1 MTKVISFANYASKK
15 KSNKLSPFS
24 DLIWFTELSEGIHLL
39 AKKDQEL
46 IFKNIKYN
54 YYNEYVHYVKA
65 KSLDNS
71 YTFIDYLKKI
81 LDLKAPFKIFHGVDF
96 TGEQSMSRLSVKDWR
111 NIADIIV
118 RLSLLYTLN
127 QSTDKLS
134 PTSLAVQYEW
144 ELVQMDV
151 VYE

>member
-1 MTKVISFANYASKK
+1 LTKVISLANFASKK

-24 DLIWFTELSEGIHLL
+24 DLIWFTELREGINLL
-39 AKKDQEL
+39 AEKDQEL

-54 YYNEYVHYVKA
+54 YYNEYVHYVRTQ
-65 KSLDNS
+65 SLENS
-71 YTFIDYLKKI
+71 YSFIDYLKKS
-81 LDLKAPFKIFHGVDF
+81 LDLNKPFKVFHGVDF

-118 RLSLLYTLN
+118 RLSLLYSLN
-127 QSTDKLS
+127 LSTDKIC
-134 PTSLAVQYEW
+134 PTSLAVQYDW

-151 VYE
+151 KYE